1 MMSNKK
7 MFCRSVTFGVKFV
20 EKLPQT
26 ENFFE
31 LTIPNLE
38 APVFEFLSGL
48 VSKEEDRIMAPLLL
62 QMFALEESSNHV
74 PTSSLGAVVQDMAYL
89 LLLGFPRFFSRNH

>member
-1 MMSNKK
+1 MQLLNDVKQK
-7 MFCRSVTFGVKFV
+7 MFCRSVTFGVKSV

-38 APVFEFLSGL
+38 APVFE
-48 VSKEEDRIMAPLLL
+48 
-62 QMFALEESSNHV
+62 SSIER
-74 PTSSLGAVVQDMAYL
+74 G
-89 LLLGFPRFFSRNH
+89 R

>member
-1 MMSNKK
+1 MQLLNDVKQK
-7 MFCRSVTFGVKFV
+7 MFCRSVTFGVKSV

-38 APVFEFLSGL
+38 APVFEFF
-48 VSKEEDRIMAPLLL
+48 I
-62 QMFALEESSNHV
+62 
-74 PTSSLGAVVQDMAYL
+74 
-89 LLLGFPRFFSRNH
+89 GFSIERER

>member
-1 MMSNKK
+1 MQLQIEVKHK
-7 MFCRSVTFGVKFV
+7 MRGRSVTFGVKSV

-38 APVFEFLSGL
+38 APVFEFSIERG
-48 VSKEEDRIMAPLLL
+48 R
-62 QMFALEESSNHV
+62 
-74 PTSSLGAVVQDMAYL
+74 
-89 LLLGFPRFFSRNH
+89 